1 MLNDKEFGYFKFLK
15 LKYRRGDQILQP
27 FYRIGFREEF
37 RSPLVNLKKSD
48 KTEKSTAEPCRLHR
62 NILKNEESGSL
73 KSLKLKY
80 RREDHIIQSFCRIG
94 SPKEIRSPFFNL
106 KKS

>member
-15 LKYRRGDQILQP
+15 LKYRRGDQIIQP
-27 FYRIGFREEF
+27 FYRIGFPEEF
-37 RSPLVNLKKSD
+37 RSPLVNLKKSY
-48 KTEKSTAEPCRLHR
+48 KTEKSTAEPCRLHG
-62 NILKNEESGSL
+62 NILKNEEFGSL